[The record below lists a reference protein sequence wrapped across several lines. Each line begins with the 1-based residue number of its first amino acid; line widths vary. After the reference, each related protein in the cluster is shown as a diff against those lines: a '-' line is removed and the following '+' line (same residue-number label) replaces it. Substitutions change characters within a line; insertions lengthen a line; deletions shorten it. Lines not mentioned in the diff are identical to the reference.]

1 MSVYAASTPTASTA
15 ISPAINTTATT
26 ASTATRPTTTT
37 TTTTTTSPPTAAST
51 TTTTP
56 TTTTTIATEAAVAT
70 VATATTTTTT
80 TTAATAPVTATAT
93 SSTATTAASPEAAT
107 GWIEFCERH
116 ARASASDFA
125 KAFCTYVSLNLPE
138 SARANLSHRDFLRK
152 FVESFCEHF
161 ESEYLRQSV
170 RSLSLHDTKSAASNE
185 KDVNVASQNAN
196 APVRAS
202 SHEEFSDYS
211 EHEGEAVSPKPTH
224 KPFFRRLSFKG
235 LKKGK
240 SFFHKQQSDE
250 VELSHSEHRKDKHSK
265 AKLSK
270 IVVECRKEGIVNSLM
285 GENIDGTQKWEKSRL
300 ALIKAIG
307 GYMLEFYS
315 PPKAVKPR
323 SGVFCSAITEARE
336 TTALEMPDHENTF
349 VLKTQNMEFVIEAH
363 DSNDMKSWLATIRYC
378 MRTVQQSSSV
388 PGSGPGD
395 SLGDSLGHGS
405 LAAGSDSD
413 RLRANSASKS
423 FRSASHEHDYSNP
436 PELPPRLHMRSSSNL
451 ELCSSQQE
459 IEQMSANEGELDL
472 SSSLREYPW
481 FHGTLPRSDAA
492 QLVLHSAANGHGVFL
507 VRQSE
512 TRKGEFVLTFNFQ
525 GRAKHLRMTLND
537 QGHCRVQHLCFP
549 AIYDMLEHFRQ
560 NAIPLESGGTADV
573 TLTEYVVAAN
583 HASRPGHHNVAGSS
597 NVQQQQSSQER
608 RPPAVLEPREVR
620 TYGGSI
626 RTHMES
632 LERLEQQGAAVAEQQ
647 SSASSTSRAVQN
659 TYSFL

>member
-1 MSVYAASTPTASTA
+1 MSVYAASTPTASPA
-15 ISPAINTTATT
+15 ISPAINTTA
-26 ASTATRPTTTT
+26 STATKPTITTTTSPAATTTT
-37 TTTTTTSPPTAAST
+37 TTTTITTETASTST
-51 TTTTP
+51 TTTT
-56 TTTTTIATEAAVAT
+56 TAAAAAAA
-70 VATATTTTTT
+70 ATATTTTTT
-80 TTAATAPVTATAT
+80 AAIAPVTTTAT
-93 SSTATTAASPEAAT
+93 SSTATAASPEAAT

-125 KAFCTYVSLNLPE
+125 KAFCAYVSLNLPE

-170 RSLSLHDTKSAASNE
+170 RSLSLHDTRSIVSNE
-185 KDVNVASQNAN
+185 RDINLASQNTN

-211 EHEGEAVSPKPTH
+211 EHEGEAVSPKPSH

-378 MRTVQQSSSV
+378 MRTVQQSSSA

-405 LAAGSDSD
+405 LAIGSDSD

-423 FRSASHEHDYSNP
+423 FRSASHEHGDDSQGNP
-436 PELPPRLHMRSSSNL
+436 PELPPRLHVRSSSNL

-549 AIYDMLEHFRQ
+549 TIYDMLEHFRQ

-573 TLTEYVVAAN
+573 TLTEYVVTPS
-583 HASRPGHHNVAGSS
+583 HASRPGHHNVVAGSL
-597 NVQQQQSSQER
+597 NVQQSQER
-608 RPPAVLEPREVR
+608 RPPATLEPREVR

-626 RTHMES
+626 RTRTES
-632 LERLEQQGAAVAEQQ
+632 LERLEQQNTIVEQQ
-647 SSASSTSRAVQN
+647 GSSSSTGRAVQN

>member
-1 MSVYAASTPTASTA
+1 MSVYAASTPTASSA
-15 ISPAINTTATT
+15 ESPAINATIT
-26 ASTATRPTTTT
+26 STSATTTT
-37 TTTTTTSPPTAAST
+37 TTTTT
-51 TTTTP
+51 
-56 TTTTTIATEAAVAT
+56 AVA
-70 VATATTTTTT
+70 VAAAAATTATSTTT
-80 TTAATAPVTATAT
+80 TTAATAPVTAT
-93 SSTATTAASPEAAT
+93 SSTATAASPEVAT

-125 KAFCTYVSLNLPE
+125 KAFCAYVSLNLPE

-170 RSLSLHDTKSAASNE
+170 RSLSLHDTRSVISNE
-185 KDVNVASQNAN
+185 RDVNLASQNVN

-211 EHEGEAVSPKPTH
+211 EHEGEAVSPKPAH

-349 VLKTQNMEFVIEAH
+349 VLKTQTMEFVIEAH

-378 MRTVQQSSSV
+378 MRTVQQSSSA

-405 LAAGSDSD
+405 LAMGSDSD

-423 FRSASHEHDYSNP
+423 FRSASHEHGDDSQGNP

-459 IEQMSANEGELDL
+459 IEQMPANEGELDL
-472 SSSLREYPW
+472 SSSLRDYPW

-573 TLTEYVVAAN
+573 TLTEYVVATN
-583 HASRPGHHNVAGSS
+583 HPPRSGHHNVASGS
-597 NVQQQQSSQER
+597 NVHQSQER
-608 RPPAVLEPREVR
+608 RPPAALEPREVR

-626 RTHMES
+626 RTRVES
-632 LERLEQQGAAVAEQQ
+632 LERLEREQQRIIAEQQ
-647 SSASSTSRAVQN
+647 ASSTGERRAVQN

>member
-1 MSVYAASTPTASTA
+1 MSVYIGTAITTSTTTTTTITTATGTASTV
-15 ISPAINTTATT
+15 IGPTVTTLTTTTAV
-26 ASTATRPTTTT
+26 AAAATTTT
-37 TTTTTTSPPTAAST
+37 TTTTTATAT
-51 TTTTP
+51 
-56 TTTTTIATEAAVAT
+56 
-70 VATATTTTTT
+70 ATATTTTTT
-80 TTAATAPVTATAT
+80 TTASATATAT
-93 SSTATTAASPEAAT
+93 ATASAVVATPDTAT

-138 SARANLSHRDFLRK
+138 SARSTLSHRDFLRK

-161 ESEYLRQSV
+161 ESEYLRRTV
-170 RSLSLHDTKSAASNE
+170 RSLTAYDVRQTAFTERDTNTI
-185 KDVNVASQNAN
+185 SQNNN
-196 APVRAS
+196 APIRAS

-211 EHEGEAVSPKPTH
+211 EHDGETVSPKPVH

-250 VELSHSEHRKDKHSK
+250 VELSHSEHRRDKHSK
-265 AKLSK
+265 TKLSK

-363 DSNDMKSWLATIRYC
+363 DSNDMRSWLATIKYC
-378 MRTVQQSSSV
+378 MRTVQQNSTTPV
-388 PGSGPGD
+388 SGTRD
-395 SLGDSLGHGS
+395 SIADSLGHAPLGIS
-405 LAAGSDSD
+405 NEGD
-413 RLRANSASKS
+413 RLRANSASKGS
-423 FRSASHEHDYSNP
+423 RLTSHEHTEEALSNP
-436 PELPPRLHMRSSSNL
+436 PELPPRLRMRSSSNL

-459 IEQMSANEGELDL
+459 IEQSANDGELDL

-492 QLVLHSAANGHGVFL
+492 QLVLHSSANGHGVFL

-573 TLTEYVVAAN
+573 TLTEFVVANPAY
-583 HASRPGHHNVAGSS
+583 RMTHHHMIGVM
-597 NVQQQQSSQER
+597 QQSQER
-608 RPPAVLEPREVR
+608 RPPVAPEPREVH

-626 RTHMES
+626 RTRTDS
-632 LERLEQQGAAVAEQQ
+632 LERLEQQQNNIAEQQ
-647 SSASSTSRAVQN
+647 GSTSTSGRAIYN

>member
-1 MSVYAASTPTASTA
+1 MSVYT
-15 ISPAINTTATT
+15 I
-26 ASTATRPTTTT
+26 
-37 TTTTTTSPPTAAST
+37 TAA
-51 TTTTP
+51 TP
-56 TTTTTIATEAAVAT
+56 TTSTIISTT
-70 VATATTTTTT
+70 TATTTTAVTVT
-80 TTAATAPVTATAT
+80 TTATPTTTAPAVAV
-93 SSTATTAASPEAAT
+93 SPEAAP

-138 SARANLSHRDFLRK
+138 SARLNLSHHDFLKK

-161 ESEYLRQSV
+161 ENEYLRRTV
-170 RSLSLHDTKSAASNE
+170 RSPSLYDTRHSATNDRDINAI
-185 KDVNVASQNAN
+185 SQNNN
-196 APVRAS
+196 APIRIS

-211 EHEGEAVSPKPTH
+211 EHDGDAISPKPSH

-240 SFFHKQQSDE
+240 SLFHKQQSDE
-250 VELSHSEHRKDKHSK
+250 VELSHSEHRRDKHSK

-363 DSNDMKSWLATIRYC
+363 DSNDMRSWLATIKYC
-378 MRTVQQSSSV
+378 MRTVQQNSIN
-388 PGSGPGD
+388 PNSGVEATGE
-395 SLGDSLGHGS
+395 SLGHAS
-405 LAAGSDSD
+405 LAISNEGD
-413 RLRANSASKS
+413 RLRTNSASKS
-423 FRSASHEHDYSNP
+423 SRSTSHEHGDEIGGNP
-436 PELPPRLHMRSSSNL
+436 PEIPPRLRIRSNSNL
-451 ELCSSQQE
+451 ELCSSQQD
-459 IEQMSANEGELDL
+459 IEQLNVNDGELDL

-573 TLTEYVVAAN
+573 TLTEFVVAN
-583 HASRPGHHNVAGSS
+583 HAIRSAHHNMSGI
-597 NVQQQQSSQER
+597 NQQQLQER
-608 RPPAVLEPREVR
+608 RPPVAPEPREVR

-626 RTHMES
+626 RTRTES
-632 LERLEQQGAAVAEQQ
+632 LERLEQQNTITEQQ
-647 SSASSTSRAVQN
+647 SSSSTSGRAIQN

>member
-1 MSVYAASTPTASTA
+1 MSVHNAS
-15 ISPAINTTATT
+15 
-26 ASTATRPTTTT
+26 
-37 TTTTTTSPPTAAST
+37 
-51 TTTTP
+51 
-56 TTTTTIATEAAVAT
+56 AVA
-70 VATATTTTTT
+70 
-80 TTAATAPVTATAT
+80 AT
-93 SSTATTAASPEAAT
+93 SEASDD
-107 GWIEFCERH
+107 WLEFCDRH

-138 SARANLSHRDFLRK
+138 SARATLSHRDFLRK
-152 FVESFCEHF
+152 FVEAFCEHF
-161 ESEYLRQSV
+161 ETEYLR
-170 RSLSLHDTKSAASNE
+170 RSTRSPSFCDTRQTPSN
-185 KDVNVASQNAN
+185 DRDANSTSQNN
-196 APVRAS
+196 RAPIRAS

-211 EHEGEAVSPKPTH
+211 EQDGETVSPKPVH

-240 SFFHKQQSDE
+240 GFFHKQQSDE
-250 VELSHSEHRKDKHSK
+250 VELSHSEHRRDKHSK

-300 ALIKAIG
+300 ALIKASA

-323 SGVFCSAITEARE
+323 SGVFCSTITEARE

-349 VLKTQNMEFVIEAH
+349 VLKTDNMEFVIEAH
-363 DSNDMKSWLATIRYC
+363 DSNDMRSWLATIKYC
-378 MRTVQQSSSV
+378 MRTVQQGTIISSS
-388 PGSGPGD
+388 GLNDGTGD
-395 SLGDSLGHGS
+395 SLAHGS
-405 LAAGSDSD
+405 LTPSGDND
-413 RLRANSASKS
+413 RLRANSTSKS
-423 FRSASHEHDYSNP
+423 SRAGHDHVDEQGNP
-436 PELPPRLHMRSSSNL
+436 PELPPRLRMRSNSNL

-459 IEQMSANEGELDL
+459 IEQLPGNDGELDL

-537 QGHCRVQHLCFP
+537 QGHCRVQHLCFS
-549 AIYDMLEHFRQ
+549 AIHDMLEHFRQ

-573 TLTEYVVAAN
+573 TLTEYVVAN
-583 HASRPGHHNVAGSS
+583 PVPRSTHHYVTGSGA
-597 NVQQQQSSQER
+597 QQPQER
-608 RPPAVLEPREVR
+608 RPAAAPEPREVR
-620 TYGGSI
+620 VSSGSL
-626 RTHMES
+626 TP
-632 LERLEQQGAAVAEQQ
+632 LE
-647 SSASSTSRAVQN
+647 
-659 TYSFL
+659 

>member
-1 MSVYAASTPTASTA
+1 MSVYTVPTPTASTA
-15 ISPAINTTATT
+15 ISPVTTATLTATSAATTTATT
-26 ASTATRPTTTT
+26 VASTTTT
-37 TTTTTTSPPTAAST
+37 TTTTTTSTAIAST
-51 TTTTP
+51 TT
-56 TTTTTIATEAAVAT
+56 AA
-70 VATATTTTTT
+70 
-80 TTAATAPVTATAT
+80 AATAPVTTTAT
-93 SSTATTAASPEAAT
+93 SSAVIAASPETTT
-107 GWIEFCERH
+107 GWSEFCERH
-116 ARASASDFA
+116 ARASASEFA
-125 KAFCTYVSLNLPE
+125 KAFCAYVSLTLPE
-138 SARANLSHRDFLRK
+138 SARTSLSHRDFLKK
-152 FVESFCEHF
+152 FVDSFCEHF
-161 ESEYLRQSV
+161 ENEYLR
-170 RSLSLHDTKSAASNE
+170 H
-185 KDVNVASQNAN
+185 NVSQNTN
-196 APVRAS
+196 NPPVRAS

-211 EHEGEAVSPKPTH
+211 EHEGEAVSPKPAH

-363 DSNDMKSWLATIRYC
+363 DSNDMKSWLATIKYC
-378 MRTVQQSSSV
+378 MRTAQQSFCSS
-388 PGSGPGD
+388 SGQSD

-405 LAAGSDSD
+405 VTIGSESD
-413 RLRANSASKS
+413 RLRANSASKA
-423 FRSASHEHDYSNP
+423 FRSFGHEHNEDSQANP
-436 PELPPRLHMRSSSNL
+436 PELPPRLRMRSSSNL

-459 IEQMSANEGELDL
+459 IEQMSTNEGELDL

-583 HASRPGHHNVAGSS
+583 HTSRSSGHHNVAVGA
-597 NVQQQQSSQER
+597 NVQQSQER
-608 RPPAVLEPREVR
+608 RPMVVPESREVR

-626 RTHMES
+626 RTRVES
-632 LERLEQQGAAVAEQQ
+632 LERLEQQSTIAEQQ
-647 SSASSTSRAVQN
+647 GSASSTGRAVQN

>member
-1 MSVYAASTPTASTA
+1 MRLTPVMSVYT
-15 ISPAINTTATT
+15 ITATT
-26 ASTATRPTTTT
+26 PTSTIISTTTT
-37 TTTTTTSPPTAAST
+37 TTTT
-51 TTTTP
+51 
-56 TTTTTIATEAAVAT
+56 I
-70 VATATTTTTT
+70 TTT
-80 TTAATAPVTATAT
+80 TTASMVVGTATTTAT
-93 SSTATTAASPEAAT
+93 STTTAPAVAVSPEAAP

-138 SARANLSHRDFLRK
+138 SARSNLSHRDFLRK

-161 ESEYLRQSV
+161 ESEYLRRTV
-170 RSLSLHDTKSAASNE
+170 RSPSFTHYDTRHTTAN
-185 KDVNVASQNAN
+185 DRDILSQNNN
-196 APVRAS
+196 APIRAS

-211 EHEGEAVSPKPTH
+211 EHDGDAISPKPAH

-240 SFFHKQQSDE
+240 NFFHKQQSDE
-250 VELSHSEHRKDKHSK
+250 VELSHSEHRRDKHSK

-363 DSNDMKSWLATIRYC
+363 DSNDMRSWLATIKYC
-378 MRTVQQSSSV
+378 MRTVQQNFISS
-388 PGSGPGD
+388 GSGTDATGN
-395 SLGDSLGHGS
+395 SLGHGS
-405 LAAGSDSD
+405 LAISNEGD

-423 FRSASHEHDYSNP
+423 SRSAIPEHGEEAPNNP
-436 PELPPRLHMRSSSNL
+436 PEIPPRLRTQSNSNL
-451 ELCSSQQE
+451 ELCSSQQD
-459 IEQMSANEGELDL
+459 IEQMATNDGEADL

-573 TLTEYVVAAN
+573 TLTEFVVAN
-583 HASRPGHHNVAGSS
+583 HAIRSGHHSAPGTN
-597 NVQQQQSSQER
+597 QQQLQER
-608 RPPAVLEPREVR
+608 RPPAAPEPREVR
-620 TYGGSI
+620 VNSGSL
-626 RTHMES
+626 TP
-632 LERLEQQGAAVAEQQ
+632 LE
-647 SSASSTSRAVQN
+647 
-659 TYSFL
+659 

>member
-1 MSVYAASTPTASTA
+1 MSFYTITAATPITSAIISSTITTTTAA
-15 ISPAINTTATT
+15 ITVTATT
-26 ASTATRPTTTT
+26 TA
-37 TTTTTTSPPTAAST
+37 
-51 TTTTP
+51 TP
-56 TTTTTIATEAAVAT
+56 TTTTAPAVA
-70 VATATTTTTT
+70 V
-80 TTAATAPVTATAT
+80 
-93 SSTATTAASPEAAT
+93 SPEAAP

-138 SARANLSHRDFLRK
+138 CARSNLSHRDFLRK

-161 ESEYLRQSV
+161 ETEYLRRTV
-170 RSLSLHDTKSAASNE
+170 RSPSLYDARHTTINDR
-185 KDVNVASQNAN
+185 DVNVTNQNNSATIH
-196 APVRAS
+196 AS

-211 EHEGEAVSPKPTH
+211 EHDGDAISPKPVH

-250 VELSHSEHRKDKHSK
+250 VELSHTEHRRDKHSK

-363 DSNDMKSWLATIRYC
+363 NSNDMRSWLATIKYC
-378 MRTVQQSSSV
+378 MRTVQQNSINPSS
-388 PGSGPGD
+388 GAD
-395 SLGDSLGHGS
+395 ATAESLMHGS
-405 LAAGSDSD
+405 LNINNESD

-423 FRSASHEHDYSNP
+423 SRTTAHDHGDEASNNP
-436 PELPPRLHMRSSSNL
+436 PEVPLRLRIRSNSNL
-451 ELCSSQQE
+451 ELCSSQQD
-459 IEQMSANEGELDL
+459 IEQIATNEGETDL

-481 FHGTLPRSDAA
+481 FHGTLSRSDAA
-492 QLVLHSAANGHGVFL
+492 HLVLHSAANGHGVFL

-549 AIYDMLEHFRQ
+549 AIYDMLEHFRL

-573 TLTEYVVAAN
+573 TLTEFVVAN
-583 HASRPGHHNVAGSS
+583 HTNRSGHHNVSGS
-597 NVQQQQSSQER
+597 NQQQLQER
-608 RPPAVLEPREVR
+608 RPPAALEPREVR

-626 RTHMES
+626 RTRIES
-632 LERLEQQGAAVAEQQ
+632 LERLEQQNNVMEHQ
-647 SSASSTSRAVQN
+647 SSSVSSGRAIQN
-659 TYSFL
+659 TYCFL

>member
-1 MSVYAASTPTASTA
+1 MSVYTITAATPTTSTI
-15 ISPAINTTATT
+15 ISTTTATT
-26 ASTATRPTTTT
+26 TTAVTVTTT
-37 TTTTTTSPPTAAST
+37 A
-51 TTTTP
+51 TP
-56 TTTTTIATEAAVAT
+56 TTTTAPAVA
-70 VATATTTTTT
+70 V
-80 TTAATAPVTATAT
+80 
-93 SSTATTAASPEAAT
+93 SPEAAP

-138 SARANLSHRDFLRK
+138 SARSNLSHRDFLRK

-161 ESEYLRQSV
+161 ESEYLRRTI
-170 RSLSLHDTKSAASNE
+170 RSPSLYDTRHIASNDR
-185 KDVNVASQNAN
+185 DVNVISQNNN
-196 APVRAS
+196 APIRIS

-211 EHEGEAVSPKPTH
+211 EHDGDAISPKPAH

-250 VELSHSEHRKDKHSK
+250 VELSHSEHRRDKHSK

-363 DSNDMKSWLATIRYC
+363 DSNDMRSWLATIKYC
-378 MRTVQQSSSV
+378 MRTVQQNSVNPSSGTDV
-388 PGSGPGD
+388 T
-395 SLGDSLGHGS
+395 GDSLGHGS
-405 LAAGSDSD
+405 LAIGSEGD
-413 RLRANSASKS
+413 RLRTNSTSKS
-423 FRSASHEHDYSNP
+423 SRSTSHEHGDEIGGNP
-436 PELPPRLHMRSSSNL
+436 PEIPPRLRIRSNSNL
-451 ELCSSQQE
+451 ELCSSQQD
-459 IEQMSANEGELDL
+459 IEQMNANDGELDL

-549 AIYDMLEHFRQ
+549 AIYDMLEHFRR

-573 TLTEYVVAAN
+573 TLTEFVVATDATR
-583 HASRPGHHNVAGSS
+583 SGHHNASGI
-597 NVQQQQSSQER
+597 NQQQLQER
-608 RPPAVLEPREVR
+608 RPPAAPEPREVR

-626 RTHMES
+626 RTRTES
-632 LERLEQQGAAVAEQQ
+632 LERLEQQNNVTEQQ
-647 SSASSTSRAVQN
+647 SSSSSSGRAIQN

>member
-1 MSVYAASTPTASTA
+1 MSVYIATAITTSNTTTATGTASTTGSTTETA
-15 ISPAINTTATT
+15 ATTTTATT
-26 ASTATRPTTTT
+26 
-37 TTTTTTSPPTAAST
+37 
-51 TTTTP
+51 
-56 TTTTTIATEAAVAT
+56 T
-70 VATATTTTTT
+70 VTTTT
-80 TTAATAPVTATAT
+80 TTA
-93 SSTATTAASPEAAT
+93 SASAVAAT
-107 GWIEFCERH
+107 PDSAAGWIEFCERH

-138 SARANLSHRDFLRK
+138 SARSNLSHRDFLRK

-161 ESEYLRQSV
+161 ESEYLRRTV
-170 RSLSLHDTKSAASNE
+170 RSPSTHDARHPLFTERDTNTI
-185 KDVNVASQNAN
+185 SQNNN

-211 EHEGEAVSPKPTH
+211 EHDGEAVSPKPVH

-240 SFFHKQQSDE
+240 GFFHKQQSDE
-250 VELSHSEHRKDKHSK
+250 VELSHSEHRRDKHSK
-265 AKLSK
+265 TKLSK

-363 DSNDMKSWLATIRYC
+363 DSNDMRSWLATIKYC
-378 MRTVQQSSSV
+378 MRTVQQNSTTPVSSTR
-388 PGSGPGD
+388 D
-395 SLGDSLGHGS
+395 SIADSLGHASLGIGS
-405 LAAGSDSD
+405 EGD
-413 RLRANSASKS
+413 RLRANSASKGS
-423 FRSASHEHDYSNP
+423 RLTHEHTEEALSNP
-436 PELPPRLHMRSSSNL
+436 PELPPRLRMRSSSNL

-459 IEQMSANEGELDL
+459 IEQLATNDGELDL

-573 TLTEYVVAAN
+573 TLTEFVVAN
-583 HASRPGHHNVAGSS
+583 PASRMTHHSVTGV
-597 NVQQQQSSQER
+597 NVQQSQER
-608 RPPAVLEPREVR
+608 RPPVAPEPREVH
-620 TYGGSI
+620 TYGGPI
-626 RTHMES
+626 RTRIDS
-632 LERLEQQGAAVAEQQ
+632 LERLEQQNNIAEQQ
-647 SSASSTSRAVQN
+647 GSTSTTGRAVQN

>member
-1 MSVYAASTPTASTA
+1 MSVYTVTAATPTTSTA
-15 ISPAINTTATT
+15 ISSTTTATT
-26 ASTATRPTTTT
+26 TAT
-37 TTTTTTSPPTAAST
+37 S
-51 TTTTP
+51 
-56 TTTTTIATEAAVAT
+56 
-70 VATATTTTTT
+70 T
-80 TTAATAPVTATAT
+80 TTAAPAVAV
-93 SSTATTAASPEAAT
+93 SPEAAP

-125 KAFCTYVSLNLPE
+125 KAFCTYLSLNLPE
-138 SARANLSHRDFLRK
+138 STRSNLSHRDFLAK
-152 FVESFCEHF
+152 FVESFCVHF
-161 ESEYLRQSV
+161 ESEYLRRTV
-170 RSLSLHDTKSAASNE
+170 RSPSLYDASHTGTNE
-185 KDVNVASQNAN
+185 RDINIVNQNNN
-196 APVRAS
+196 APIRTS

-211 EHEGEAVSPKPTH
+211 EHDGDAISPKPVH

-250 VELSHSEHRKDKHSK
+250 VELSHSEHRRDKHSK

-270 IVVECRKEGIVNSLM
+270 IVVECRKEGVVNSLM

-363 DSNDMKSWLATIRYC
+363 DSSDMRSWLATIKYC
-378 MRTVQQSSSV
+378 MRTVHHNPTT
-388 PGSGPGD
+388 PGSGTGD
-395 SLGDSLGHGS
+395 ATGDSLGHGS
-405 LAAGSDSD
+405 LAVGTEGD

-423 FRSASHEHDYSNP
+423 SRSVTHEHGDEVPANP
-436 PELPPRLHMRSSSNL
+436 PDIPPRLRVRSNSNL
-451 ELCSSQQE
+451 ELCSSQQD
-459 IEQMSANEGELDL
+459 IEQLATNDGELDL
-472 SSSLREYPW
+472 SNSLREYPW

-573 TLTEYVVAAN
+573 TLTEFVVAN
-583 HASRPGHHNVAGSS
+583 PASRSGHHNVAGM
-597 NVQQQQSSQER
+597 NQQQSQER
-608 RPPAVLEPREVR
+608 RPPAALEPREVR
-620 TYGGSI
+620 VSSGSL
-626 RTHMES
+626 TP
-632 LERLEQQGAAVAEQQ
+632 LE
-647 SSASSTSRAVQN
+647 
-659 TYSFL
+659 

>member
-1 MSVYAASTPTASTA
+1 MSVYTVPTPTASTA
-15 ISPAINTTATT
+15 ISPVTTATLTATSAATTTATT
-26 ASTATRPTTTT
+26 VASTTTT
-37 TTTTTTSPPTAAST
+37 TTTTTTSTAIAST
-51 TTTTP
+51 TT
-56 TTTTTIATEAAVAT
+56 AA
-70 VATATTTTTT
+70 
-80 TTAATAPVTATAT
+80 AATAPVTTTAT
-93 SSTATTAASPEAAT
+93 SSAVIAASPETTT
-107 GWIEFCERH
+107 GWSEFCERH
-116 ARASASDFA
+116 ARASASEFA
-125 KAFCTYVSLNLPE
+125 KAFCAYVSLTLPE
-138 SARANLSHRDFLRK
+138 SARTSLSHRDFLKK
-152 FVESFCEHF
+152 FVDSFCEHF
-161 ESEYLRQSV
+161 ENEYLRHNV
-170 RSLSLHDTKSAASNE
+170 RSLSLHDTRSAAANE
-185 KDVNVASQNAN
+185 RDINLSSQNTN
-196 APVRAS
+196 NPPVRAS

-211 EHEGEAVSPKPTH
+211 EHEGEAVSPKPAH

-363 DSNDMKSWLATIRYC
+363 DSNDMKSWLATIKYC
-378 MRTVQQSSSV
+378 MRTAQQSFCSS
-388 PGSGPGD
+388 SGQSD

-405 LAAGSDSD
+405 VTIGSESD
-413 RLRANSASKS
+413 RLRANSASKA
-423 FRSASHEHDYSNP
+423 FRSFGHEHNEDSQANP
-436 PELPPRLHMRSSSNL
+436 PELPPRLRMRSSSNL

-459 IEQMSANEGELDL
+459 IEQMSTNEGELDL

-583 HASRPGHHNVAGSS
+583 HTSRSSGHHNVAVGA
-597 NVQQQQSSQER
+597 NVQQSQER
-608 RPPAVLEPREVR
+608 RPMVVPESREVR

-626 RTHMES
+626 RTRVES
-632 LERLEQQGAAVAEQQ
+632 LERLEQQSTIAEQQ
-647 SSASSTSRAVQN
+647 GSASSTGRAVQN

>member
-1 MSVYAASTPTASTA
+1 MSVYTVPTPTASTA
-15 ISPAINTTATT
+15 ISPVTTATLTATSAATTTATT
-26 ASTATRPTTTT
+26 VASTTTT
-37 TTTTTTSPPTAAST
+37 TTTTTTSTAIAST
-51 TTTTP
+51 TT
-56 TTTTTIATEAAVAT
+56 AA
-70 VATATTTTTT
+70 
-80 TTAATAPVTATAT
+80 AATAPVTTTAT
-93 SSTATTAASPEAAT
+93 SSAVIAASPETTT
-107 GWIEFCERH
+107 GWSEFCERH
-116 ARASASDFA
+116 ARASASEFA
-125 KAFCTYVSLNLPE
+125 KAFCAYVSLTLPE
-138 SARANLSHRDFLRK
+138 SARTSLSHRDFLKK
-152 FVESFCEHF
+152 FVDSFCEHF
-161 ESEYLRQSV
+161 ENEYLRHNV
-170 RSLSLHDTKSAASNE
+170 RSLSLHDTRSAAANE
-185 KDVNVASQNAN
+185 RDINLSSQNTN
-196 APVRAS
+196 NPPVRAS

-211 EHEGEAVSPKPTH
+211 EHEGEAVSPKPAH

-363 DSNDMKSWLATIRYC
+363 DSNDMKSWLATIKYC
-378 MRTVQQSSSV
+378 MRTAQQSFCSS
-388 PGSGPGD
+388 SGQSD

-405 LAAGSDSD
+405 VTIGSESD
-413 RLRANSASKS
+413 RLRANSASKA
-423 FRSASHEHDYSNP
+423 FRSFGHEHNEDSQANP
-436 PELPPRLHMRSSSNL
+436 PELPPRLRMRSSSNL

-459 IEQMSANEGELDL
+459 IEQMSTNEGELDL

-583 HASRPGHHNVAGSS
+583 HTSRSSGHHNVAVGA
-597 NVQQQQSSQER
+597 NVQQSQER
-608 RPPAVLEPREVR
+608 RPMVVPESREVR
-620 TYGGSI
+620 VCSGS
-626 RTHMES
+626 
-632 LERLEQQGAAVAEQQ
+632 LLCEREWPTPTV
-647 SSASSTSRAVQN
+647 
-659 TYSFL
+659 

>member
-1 MSVYAASTPTASTA
+1 MSVYT
-15 ISPAINTTATT
+15 ITTATPIT
-26 ASTATRPTTTT
+26 SATVSTTTT
-37 TTTTTTSPPTAAST
+37 TTTTGVTVT
-51 TTTTP
+51 TTATS
-56 TTTTTIATEAAVAT
+56 TTIAAPAVA
-70 VATATTTTTT
+70 V
-80 TTAATAPVTATAT
+80 
-93 SSTATTAASPEAAT
+93 SPEAAP

-138 SARANLSHRDFLRK
+138 SARSNLSHRDFLRK

-161 ESEYLRQSV
+161 ESEYLRRTI
-170 RSLSLHDTKSAASNE
+170 RSPSLYDTRHTITN
-185 KDVNVASQNAN
+185 DRDINVASQNNN
-196 APVRAS
+196 APVRIS

-211 EHEGEAVSPKPTH
+211 EHDGDAISPKPIH

-250 VELSHSEHRKDKHSK
+250 VELSHSEHRRDKHSK

-363 DSNDMKSWLATIRYC
+363 DSNDMRSWLATIKYC
-378 MRTVQQSSSV
+378 MRTVQQSFFNPSC
-388 PGSGPGD
+388 GTD
-395 SLGDSLGHGS
+395 ATEDSLGHGS
-405 LAAGSDSD
+405 LAISNEGD
-413 RLRANSASKS
+413 RLRTNSASKS
-423 FRSASHEHDYSNP
+423 SRSTAHEHGDEAPSNP
-436 PELPPRLHMRSSSNL
+436 PEIPPRLRMRSNSNL
-451 ELCSSQQE
+451 ELCSSQDIDQ
-459 IEQMSANEGELDL
+459 NDGELDL
-472 SSSLREYPW
+472 SHSLREYPW

-537 QGHCRVQHLCFP
+537 QGQCRVQHLCFP
-549 AIYDMLEHFRQ
+549 AIYDMLEHFRK

-573 TLTEYVVAAN
+573 TLTEFVVAN
-583 HASRPGHHNVAGSS
+583 HAIRPGHHNVAGV
-597 NVQQQQSSQER
+597 NQQQLQER
-608 RPPAVLEPREVR
+608 RPPAAPEPREVR

-626 RTHMES
+626 RTRTES
-632 LERLEQQGAAVAEQQ
+632 LERLEQQNNITEQQ
-647 SSASSTSRAVQN
+647 SSSSSSGRAIQN

>member
-1 MSVYAASTPTASTA
+1 MV
-15 ISPAINTTATT
+15 
-26 ASTATRPTTTT
+26 
-37 TTTTTTSPPTAAST
+37 
-51 TTTTP
+51 
-56 TTTTTIATEAAVAT
+56 VG
-70 VATATTTTTT
+70 TATTTATST
-80 TTAATAPVTATAT
+80 TTAPAVAV
-93 SSTATTAASPEAAT
+93 SPEAAP

-138 SARANLSHRDFLRK
+138 SARSNLSHRDFLRK

-161 ESEYLRQSV
+161 ESEYLRRTV
-170 RSLSLHDTKSAASNE
+170 RSPSFTHYDTRHTTAN
-185 KDVNVASQNAN
+185 DRDILSQNNN
-196 APVRAS
+196 APIRAS

-211 EHEGEAVSPKPTH
+211 EHDGDAISPKPAH

-240 SFFHKQQSDE
+240 NFFHKQQSDE
-250 VELSHSEHRKDKHSK
+250 VELSHSEHRRDKHSK

-363 DSNDMKSWLATIRYC
+363 DSNDMRSWLATIKYC
-378 MRTVQQSSSV
+378 MRTVQQNFISS
-388 PGSGPGD
+388 GSGTDATGN
-395 SLGDSLGHGS
+395 SLGHGS
-405 LAAGSDSD
+405 LAISNEGD

-423 FRSASHEHDYSNP
+423 SRSAILEHGEEAPNNP
-436 PELPPRLHMRSSSNL
+436 PEIPPRLRTQSNSNL
-451 ELCSSQQE
+451 ELCSSQQD
-459 IEQMSANEGELDL
+459 IEQMATNDGEADL

-573 TLTEYVVAAN
+573 TLTEFVVAN
-583 HASRPGHHNVAGSS
+583 HAIRSGHHNAPGT
-597 NVQQQQSSQER
+597 NQQQLQER
-608 RPPAVLEPREVR
+608 RPPAAPEPREVR
-620 TYGGSI
+620 VNSGSL
-626 RTHMES
+626 TP
-632 LERLEQQGAAVAEQQ
+632 LE
-647 SSASSTSRAVQN
+647 
-659 TYSFL
+659 

>member
-1 MSVYAASTPTASTA
+1 MSVYNA
-15 ISPAINTTATT
+15 
-26 ASTATRPTTTT
+26 
-37 TTTTTTSPPTAAST
+37 
-51 TTTTP
+51 
-56 TTTTTIATEAAVAT
+56 
-70 VATATTTTTT
+70 
-80 TTAATAPVTATAT
+80 
-93 SSTATTAASPEAAT
+93 SSTASGVAVVTPESADD
-107 GWIEFCERH
+107 WVEFCDRH

-138 SARANLSHRDFLRK
+138 SARATLSHRDFLRK
-152 FVESFCEHF
+152 FIDTFCEHF
-161 ESEYLRQSV
+161 ESEYLR
-170 RSLSLHDTKSAASNE
+170 RSARSPSFHDTRNPASI
-185 KDVNVASQNAN
+185 DRDSVNSTVQNN
-196 APVRAS
+196 RVPVRAS

-211 EHEGEAVSPKPTH
+211 EQDGETVSPKPVH

-250 VELSHSEHRKDKHSK
+250 VELSQSEHRKDKHSK

-285 GENIDGTQKWEKSRL
+285 GENADGTQKWEKSRL

-323 SGVFCSAITEARE
+323 DGVFCSAITEARE

-349 VLKTQNMEFVIEAH
+349 VLKTQNAEFVIEAH
-363 DSNDMKSWLATIRYC
+363 DSNDMRSWLATIKYC
-378 MRTVQQSSSV
+378 MRLIHQNPMN
-388 PGSGPGD
+388 PGSVGNDITNESGA
-395 SLGDSLGHGS
+395 HGTTNVD
-405 LAAGSDSD
+405 GD

-423 FRSASHEHDYSNP
+423 SRMGPDHPDDLVNP
-436 PELPPRLHMRSSSNL
+436 PELPPRLRTRSNSNL

-459 IEQMSANEGELDL
+459 IEQLANEGELDL
-472 SSSLREYPW
+472 STSLREYAW

-492 QLVLHSAANGHGVFL
+492 QLVLHNAANGHGVFL

-549 AIYDMLEHFRQ
+549 AILDMLDHFRQ
-560 NAIPLESGGTADV
+560 SAIPLESGGTEDV
-573 TLTEYVVAAN
+573 KLTEFVVASQTRVPHHTVASAN
-583 HASRPGHHNVAGSS
+583 A
-597 NVQQQQSSQER
+597 QQLQER
-608 RPPAVLEPREVR
+608 RPAAAPEPREVQ

-626 RTHMES
+626 RIRAES
-632 LERLEQQGAAVAEQQ
+632 LEPLAQQNTNTAEQTA
-647 SSASSTSRAVQN
+647 ASSGRAVQN
-659 TYSFL
+659 AYSFL

>member
-1 MSVYAASTPTASTA
+1 MSVY
-15 ISPAINTTATT
+15 N
-26 ASTATRPTTTT
+26 
-37 TTTTTTSPPTAAST
+37 
-51 TTTTP
+51 
-56 TTTTTIATEAAVAT
+56 AT
-70 VATATTTTTT
+70 VVVAAAAAAAA
-80 TTAATAPVTATAT
+80 AATPDGADDWV
-93 SSTATTAASPEAAT
+93 
-107 GWIEFCERH
+107 EFCDRH
-116 ARASASDFA
+116 ARAAASDFA

-138 SARANLSHRDFLRK
+138 SARATLSHRDFLRK
-152 FVESFCEHF
+152 FVETFCDHF
-161 ESEYLRQSV
+161 ESEYLR
-170 RSLSLHDTKSAASNE
+170 RSARSPSFYDPRHSTNNDREANSSN
-185 KDVNVASQNAN
+185 QNN
-196 APVRAS
+196 RPPVRAS

-211 EHEGEAVSPKPTH
+211 EQDGEAVSPKPVH

-240 SFFHKQQSDE
+240 GFFHKQQSDE
-250 VELSHSEHRKDKHSK
+250 VKLSQSEIYKDKHSK

-349 VLKTQNMEFVIEAH
+349 VLKTQNMEFVIEAY
-363 DSNDMKSWLATIRYC
+363 DSNDMRSWLATIKYC
-378 MRTVQQSSSV
+378 MRTVQQCSV
-388 PGSGPGD
+388 ATGSGNNDSGVGD
-395 SLGDSLGHGS
+395 SLAHGS
-405 LAAGSDSD
+405 SSLSTEGD
-413 RLRANSASKS
+413 RLRANSTSKNS
-423 FRSASHEHDYSNP
+423 RTAHDHTDEQGNP
-436 PELPPRLHMRSSSNL
+436 PELPPRLRLSSNSNL

-459 IEQMSANEGELDL
+459 IEQLTSNDGELDL
-472 SSSLREYPW
+472 SSSLREYAW

-492 QLVLHSAANGHGVFL
+492 QLVLHNAANGHGVFL

-573 TLTEYVVAAN
+573 MLTDYVVAN
-583 HASRPGHHNVAGSS
+583 PVSRTTHHNVTGVGS
-597 NVQQQQSSQER
+597 QQLQER
-608 RPPAVLEPREVR
+608 RPAAAPEPREVR
-620 TYGGSI
+620 VSSGSL
-626 RTHMES
+626 TP
-632 LERLEQQGAAVAEQQ
+632 LE
-647 SSASSTSRAVQN
+647 
-659 TYSFL
+659 

>member
-1 MSVYAASTPTASTA
+1 MSVNTVTAATPASG
-15 ISPAINTTATT
+15 IVPS
-26 ASTATRPTTTT
+26 TTTT
-37 TTTTTTSPPTAAST
+37 TTTTIT
-51 TTTTP
+51 TTTT
-56 TTTTTIATEAAVAT
+56 TSTAA
-70 VATATTTTTT
+70 ATATTTTATP
-80 TTAATAPVTATAT
+80 TAATAPAV
-93 SSTATTAASPEAAT
+93 AASLEPTT
-107 GWIEFCERH
+107 GWIEFCERL

-138 SARANLSHRDFLRK
+138 SARSNLSHRDFLRK

-161 ESEYLRQSV
+161 ESEYLRRTV
-170 RSLSLHDTKSAASNE
+170 RSPSLYDTRQTATNE
-185 KDVNVASQNAN
+185 RDVNIISQNN
-196 APVRAS
+196 NVPVRTS

-211 EHEGEAVSPKPTH
+211 EHDGEAVSPKPVH

-240 SFFHKQQSDE
+240 GFFHKQQSDE

-363 DSNDMKSWLATIRYC
+363 DSNDMRSWLATIRYC
-378 MRTVQQSSSV
+378 MRSVQHTSKT
-388 PGSGPGD
+388 PGPGD
-395 SLGDSLGHGS
+395 STGDSLAHSS
-405 LAAGSDSD
+405 LTVGTDGD

-423 FRSASHEHDYSNP
+423 SRSTTHEHGDEMQSNP
-436 PELPPRLHMRSSSNL
+436 PELPPRLRMQSNSNL
-451 ELCSSQQE
+451 ELCSSQQD
-459 IEQMSANEGELDL
+459 IEQLAANDGELDL

-573 TLTEYVVAAN
+573 TLTEFVVAN
-583 HASRPGHHNVAGSS
+583 PTSRFGHHNVPGM
-597 NVQQQQSSQER
+597 NQQQTQER
-608 RPPAVLEPREVR
+608 RPPVAPEPREVR

-626 RTHMES
+626 RTRVES
-632 LERLEQQGAAVAEQQ
+632 LERLEQQNNIAEQQ
-647 SSASSTSRAVQN
+647 GSTLSTGRAIQN

>member
-1 MSVYAASTPTASTA
+1 MRNYGARRSGSKSMSVYNAV
-15 ISPAINTTATT
+15 
-26 ASTATRPTTTT
+26 
-37 TTTTTTSPPTAAST
+37 TAAG
-51 TTTTP
+51 
-56 TTTTTIATEAAVAT
+56 V
-70 VATATTTTTT
+70 
-80 TTAATAPVTATAT
+80 
-93 SSTATTAASPEAAT
+93 ASPEGADD
-107 GWIEFCERH
+107 WIEFCDRH

-138 SARANLSHRDFLRK
+138 SAKATLSHRDFLRK
-152 FVESFCEHF
+152 FVETFCDHF
-161 ESEYLRQSV
+161 ESEYLRRSASSPSGSEV
-170 RSLSLHDTKSAASNE
+170 RTVATNE
-185 KDVNVASQNAN
+185 KETNNSTNQNN
-196 APVRAS
+196 RAPIRAS

-211 EHEGEAVSPKPTH
+211 EQDENAVSPKPVH

-240 SFFHKQQSDE
+240 GFFHKQQSDE
-250 VELSHSEHRKDKHSK
+250 VELSHNENRRDKHSK

-270 IVVECRKEGIVNSLM
+270 IVVECRKEGVVNSLM

-323 SGVFCSAITEARE
+323 SGVFCSDIIEARE

-349 VLKTQNMEFVIEAH
+349 VLKTEKMEFVIEAH
-363 DSNDMKSWLATIRYC
+363 DSNDMRSWLATIKYC
-378 MRTVQQSSSV
+378 MRTGAQGSSQQSAGASDTTDSV
-388 PGSGPGD
+388 
-395 SLGDSLGHGS
+395 HGS
-405 LAAGSDSD
+405 MSMNIEGD

-423 FRSASHEHDYSNP
+423 SRSMHDHVDEQGNP
-436 PELPPRLHMRSSSNL
+436 PELPPRLRTRSNSNL

-459 IEQMSANEGELDL
+459 IEQIAGNEGELDL

-537 QGHCRVQHLCFP
+537 QGQCRVQHLSFN
-549 AIYDMLEHFRQ
+549 AIYEMLEHFRQ

-573 TLTEYVVAAN
+573 MLTEYVVAN
-583 HASRPGHHNVAGSS
+583 PSGRTTHHSGS
-597 NVQQQQSSQER
+597 VIAQQSQER
-608 RPPAVLEPREVR
+608 RPATIPEPREVR
-620 TYGGSI
+620 VSSGSL
-626 RTHMES
+626 TP
-632 LERLEQQGAAVAEQQ
+632 LE
-647 SSASSTSRAVQN
+647 
-659 TYSFL
+659 

>member
-1 MSVYAASTPTASTA
+1 MSVYNASAGNTGNAAANNAVGTPEGADD
-15 ISPAINTTATT
+15 
-26 ASTATRPTTTT
+26 
-37 TTTTTTSPPTAAST
+37 
-51 TTTTP
+51 
-56 TTTTTIATEAAVAT
+56 
-70 VATATTTTTT
+70 
-80 TTAATAPVTATAT
+80 
-93 SSTATTAASPEAAT
+93 
-107 GWIEFCERH
+107 WMEFCDRH

-138 SARANLSHRDFLRK
+138 SARATLSHRDFLRK
-152 FVESFCEHF
+152 FIDTFCEHF
-161 ESEYLRQSV
+161 ESEYLR
-170 RSLSLHDTKSAASNE
+170 RSARSPSFHDTRH
-185 KDVNVASQNAN
+185 
-196 APVRAS
+196 PVTNSTSHNNRVPIRAS

-211 EHEGEAVSPKPTH
+211 EHEGDIVSPKPAH

-240 SFFHKQQSDE
+240 GFFHKQQSDE
-250 VELSHSEHRKDKHSK
+250 VELSHSDHRRDKHSK
-265 AKLSK
+265 SKLSK
-270 IVVECRKEGIVNSLM
+270 IVVECRKEGVVNSLM
-285 GENIDGTQKWEKSRL
+285 GENPDGTQKWEKSRL

-323 SGVFCSAITEARE
+323 DGVFCSAITEARE

-349 VLKTQNMEFVIEAH
+349 VLKTQTAEFVIEAH
-363 DSNDMKSWLATIRYC
+363 DSADMRSWLATIRYC
-378 MRTVQQSSSV
+378 MRNAHLNSMSTNTNDTTDGV
-388 PGSGPGD
+388 
-395 SLGDSLGHGS
+395 GHG
-405 LAAGSDSD
+405 AAGGSDGD

-423 FRSASHEHDYSNP
+423 SRSAHDHGNELGNP
-436 PELPPRLHMRSSSNL
+436 PELPPRLRTKSNSNL

-459 IEQMSANEGELDL
+459 IEQLPNEGELDL
-472 SSSLREYPW
+472 AVSLREYPW

-492 QLVLHSAANGHGVFL
+492 QLVLHSATNGHGVFL

-549 AIYDMLEHFRQ
+549 AILDMLDHFRQ

-573 TLTEYVVAAN
+573 MLTEFVLATHLTRPPVHPVAATN
-583 HASRPGHHNVAGSS
+583 AQPA
-597 NVQQQQSSQER
+597 QER
-608 RPPAVLEPREVR
+608 RPAAAPEPREVQ

-626 RTHMES
+626 RTRMES
-632 LERLEQQGAAVAEQQ
+632 LERLEQQNADQQ
-647 SSASSTSRAVQN
+647 ASTSGRAVQN